1 MNKDKL
7 KEMLKEMSKEELLEV
22 IVEMQSEDSSDT
34 VHSIDKTKPKKRRGK
49 GRRKKK
55 SHSHSHSKKQFG
67 TDKGDKARSGRI
79 DTSGNR
85 PNKFEDFMNE
95 TVFSSSE
102 MAELQ
107 EAKAS
112 DEANKSIRKSPR
124 SRKSSKIEV
133 RCRICGKEEAVSPIL
148 VHDQSRYMCNDC
160 CSRK

>member
-22 IVEMQSEDSSDT
+22 IVEMQSEDNSDT

-49 GRRKKK
+49 GGRKKK
-55 SHSHSHSKKQFG
+55 SHSHSKKQFG

-85 PNKFEDFMNE
+85 PNKFEDFMDE
-95 TVFSSSE
+95 AVFSSSE
-102 MAELQ
+102 RAELE

-112 DEANKSIRKSPR
+112 DEANKSVRKSPR
-124 SRKSSKIEV
+124 SRKSSMVDV
-133 RCRICGKEEAVSPIL
+133 RCRLCGKEESVSPAL
-148 VHDQSRYMCNDC
+148 VHDPSRYLCNDC